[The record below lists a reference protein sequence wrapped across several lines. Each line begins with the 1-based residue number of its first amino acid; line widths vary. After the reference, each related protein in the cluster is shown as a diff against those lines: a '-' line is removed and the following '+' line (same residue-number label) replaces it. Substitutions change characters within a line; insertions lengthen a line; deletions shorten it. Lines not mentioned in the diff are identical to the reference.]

1 MRRRALFSLVA
12 LGLVVGL
19 APPAQA
25 VLTESKVTGDDTP
38 GSYVL
43 ANTTDG
49 SDETMARCSEGRRQ
63 QNEPTVAVDPTDTD
77 VVVAGSNDYCAAI
90 VNNEV
95 WAGYYRSTDGGQ
107 TWSLSLVPGY
117 PDDTSDAGE
126 ASPVHGSC
134 GASGDPTQS
143 FDDDGNLF
151 YGFICFNRSKP
162 INGGVYVARYS
173 DHGAR
178 YDQTVLVK
186 KGTPSGL
193 FQSGLFQD
201 KINLTADQTD
211 GEHSGNVYVAW
222 SQYSAFAPTNAV
234 LFSRSTDQGDTWS
247 NPFRVTPQEHGTGSF
262 ADVAVGPDGTV
273 YLTYVTYPSSS
284 RPTADV
290 WLLVSTDGGV
300 SFGAPIHVSSME
312 LFDSNQ
318 FAGATGTVDCGDG
331 PFACESG
338 FTFSRFFSNSAVAG
352 DDDGVHVVWASENGD
367 GQSQVFAWNADAAGE
382 NGDDEP
388 AVIADNPEDGHQWFP
403 DIASDGETLTVIYY
417 DSVGDPGYA
426 PDVPPGN
433 DVDGV
438 NSGDVVNA
446 FVAQSPDGLAWTPT
460 QVSSAGSNF
469 GWMTHGS
476 RRVGFWGDYL
486 YVSAVPGA
494 VNVVWTDSR
503 DLVPGVDPRDGA
515 ADNGFS
521 VSQDDCVYD
530 PNDINAPAY
539 TSPTIADA
547 CLDQGGLDQNIYGAR
562 V

>member
-1 MRRRALFSLVA
+1 
-12 LGLVVGL
+12 
-19 APPAQA
+19 
-25 VLTESKVTGDDTP
+25 VTGDDTE

-63 QNEPTVAVDPTDTD
+63 QNEPTVAVDPTDTE

-95 WAGYYRSTDGGQ
+95 WAGYYRSTDRGQ

-143 FDDDGNLF
+143 FDGDGNLF

-173 DHGAR
+173 DHGAQ

-222 SQYSAFAPTNAV
+222 SEYHAFAPTNAV
-234 LFSRSTDQGDTWS
+234 LVSRSTNGGDSFSRPT
-247 NPFRVTPQEHGTGSF
+247 RVTPQEHGTASF
-262 ADVAVGPDGTV
+262 ADLAVGPDGTV
-273 YLTYVTYPSSS
+273 YLAYVTYPSSS

-300 SFGAPIHVSSME
+300 SFGAPVHVSSIE

-352 DDDGVHVVWASENGD
+352 DDDGVHVVWASENED

-388 AVIADNPEDGHQWFP
+388 VVIADNPGDGHQWFP

-417 DSVGDPGYA
+417 DSVGDLEYD

-433 DVDGV
+433 DADGV

-446 FVAQSPDGLAWTPT
+446 FVAQSPDGLAWTPIL
-460 QVSSAGSNF
+460 VSSAGSNF

-486 YVSAVPGA
+486 YASAVPGA

-503 DLVPGVDPRDGA
+503 DLVSGVDPRDGA

-521 VSQDDCVYD
+521 VFQENCVYD

-539 TSPTIADA
+539 VTPTIGDP
-547 CLDQGGLDQNIYGAR
+547 CLDEGGLDQNIYGAR
-562 V
+562 L

>member
-25 VLTESKVTGDDTP
+25 VVTESKVTGDDTA

-43 ANTTDG
+43 ANTTNG

-63 QNEPTVAVDPTDTD
+63 QNEPTVAVDPTDTE
-77 VVVAGSNDYCAAI
+77 VVVAGSNDYCASI

-95 WAGYYRSTDGGQ
+95 WAGYYRSEDGGA
-107 TWSLSLVPGY
+107 TWANSLVPGY

-126 ASPVHGSC
+126 ASPVNGSC

-143 FDDDGNLF
+143 FDGDGNLF

-222 SQYSAFAPTNAV
+222 SQYNAFAPTNAV

-247 NPFRVTPQEHGTGSF
+247 KPFRVTPQEHGTGSF

-300 SFGAPIHVSSME
+300 SFGAPVHVSSME

-352 DDDGVHVVWASENGD
+352 DDDGVHVVWASENED

-388 AVIADNPEDGHQWFP
+388 TVIADNPEDGHQWFP

-417 DSVGDPGYA
+417 DSMGDPGYA

-433 DVDGV
+433 DADGV

-446 FVAQSPDGLAWTPT
+446 FVAKSPDGVAWTPT

-521 VSQDDCVYD
+521 VSQDDCVYV
-530 PNDINAPAY
+530 PNDINAPSY
-539 TSPTIADA
+539 SSPTINDE

-562 V
+562 L